1 MNKGII
7 YLIQPAELIGTNRY
21 KIGMSNNPDLER
33 CKNGYKK
40 GTRYLCIME
49 CNNPL
54 KIENE
59 IKKIFN
65 TKFKLIAGNEYFEG
79 IENDILNVF
88 LEIVNK
94 SKSEFNNDA
103 NNNTNNDNNNDNN
116 NNNNNNI
123 LVIFINVNDQIIEKK
138 FNLNNVISKQNEKEI
153 ADEIFHKICN
163 EEKINDNWYIKFVF
177 FINKLLFRY
186 SGKKNKFKNSYIYET
201 IKISDSDIECK
212 KIVNYL
218 KSSKKV

>member
-7 YLIQPAELIGTNRY
+7 YLVQPKELIGTNRY

-49 CNNPL
+49 CDNPL

-94 SKSEFNNDA
+94 FKSEFNNDA
-103 NNNTNNDNNNDNN
+103 KNNTNND
-116 NNNNNNI
+116 NNI
-123 LVIFINVNDQIIEKK
+123 LVIFINVNDKIIEKK

-153 ADEIFHKICN
+153 ADEIFHKICDKV
-163 EEKINDNWYIKFVF
+163 KIKDNWYIKFVF
-177 FINKLLFRY
+177 SINKLLFRY

-218 KSSKKV
+218 KLSKKV